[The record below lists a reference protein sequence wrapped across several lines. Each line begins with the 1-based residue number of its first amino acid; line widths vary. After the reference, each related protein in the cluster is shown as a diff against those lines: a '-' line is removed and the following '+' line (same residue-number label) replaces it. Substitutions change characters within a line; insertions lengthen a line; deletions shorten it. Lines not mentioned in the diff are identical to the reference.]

1 MLNITTPTLL
11 VDLQKCKANIAKMV
25 QKAQKSKVIFRPH
38 FKTHQSKEVG
48 ELFREFGV
56 TKITVSS
63 VEMAKFF
70 AQHGWHDIT
79 IAFPVN
85 VLELAKI
92 NILAKNIQ
100 LNLLVESVEVAEIL
114 GKKLKHQV
122 GIFIKIDTGYGRTG
136 IIFQKTNEI
145 DELMQKITF
154 YSHLNFKGFLAHAG
168 HSYKIRNDKNAI
180 QSIYDECKNALQFLK
195 QKYIATYPQ
204 IIVSAG
210 DTPTC
215 SIVEKMEGLDEIRPG
230 NFVYYD
236 LTQWQIGSCSLDEIA
251 VAVACPVVAKHA
263 DRHEIIVYGGGVHL
277 SKDRLQLPNGQTI
290 WGYATQMK
298 NGSWTAINRNIFVK
312 SLSQEH
318 GIIRVNAAF
327 FEEIKIGDI
336 VAILPIHSCMAVN
349 LLKNNAFYI

>member
-1 MLNITTPTLL
+1 
-11 VDLQKCKANIAKMV
+11 
-25 QKAQKSKVIFRPH
+25 
-38 FKTHQSKEVG
+38 
-48 ELFREFGV
+48 
-56 TKITVSS
+56 
-63 VEMAKFF
+63 
-70 AQHGWHDIT
+70 
-79 IAFPVN
+79 
-85 VLELAKI
+85 
-92 NILAKNIQ
+92 
-100 LNLLVESVEVAEIL
+100 
-114 GKKLKHQV
+114 
-122 GIFIKIDTGYGRTG
+122 
-136 IIFQKTNEI
+136 
-145 DELMQKITF
+145 MQKITF

>member
-1 MLNITTPTLL
+1 MQHITTPTLL
-11 VDLQKCKANIAKMV
+11 VDLRKCKANIAKMA
-25 QKAQKSKVIFRPH
+25 QKAQKSQVIFRPH
-38 FKTHQSKEVG
+38 FKTHQSKEIG

-63 VEMAKFF
+63 VEMAAFF
-70 AQHGWHDIT
+70 AQHGWNDIT
-79 IAFPVN
+79 IAFPTN
-85 VLELAKI
+85 VLEIEKI
-92 NILAKNIQ
+92 NELAKNIQ
-100 LNLLVESVEVAEIL
+100 INLLVESVEVAEIL

-136 IIFQKTNEI
+136 IDFRKIDEI
-145 DELMQKITF
+145 DKLIAKITL
-154 YSHLNFKGFLAHAG
+154 STRLDFKGFLAHAG
-168 HSYKIRNDKNAI
+168 HSYKIRNDKDAI
-180 QSIYDECKNALQFLK
+180 QSIYDNCKNALQLLK
-195 QKYIATYPQ
+195 QKYITQYPQ

-236 LTQWQIGSCSLDEIA
+236 LTQWQIGSCSLNEIA

-263 DRHEIIVYGGGVHL
+263 DRQEIIVYGGGVHL

-290 WGYATQMK
+290 WGYATK
-298 NGSWTAINRNIFVK
+298 LKTNGWEDVNSNTFVK

-318 GIIRVNAAF
+318 GIIQTNLSYF
-327 FEEIKIGDI
+327 DSIKIGDI
-336 VAILPIHSCMAVN
+336 IPILPIHSCMAAN
-349 LLKNNAFYI
+349 LLKIKTL